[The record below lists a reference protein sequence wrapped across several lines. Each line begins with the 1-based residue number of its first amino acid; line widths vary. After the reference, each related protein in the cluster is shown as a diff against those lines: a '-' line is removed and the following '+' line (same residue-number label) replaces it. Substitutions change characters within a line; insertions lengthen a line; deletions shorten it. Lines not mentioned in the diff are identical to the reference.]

1 MSTGELKSFCE
12 TATVA
17 IVAPDAAALAAF
29 VVALAVDAT
38 TVFAIAVAL
47 VVDCCVPSPPEE
59 DHVSLLPRGRFRHG
73 PRCSVL
79 FALALS
85 VALVVGIII
94 ALTNGIAFVDCC
106 EHFVVYPHP
115 SSPEASTPQASLVV
129 ERFVS
134 IPYDYADKTIIA
146 IHQNAVTASKI
157 GLM

>member
-1 MSTGELKSFCE
+1 L
-12 TATVA
+12 
-17 IVAPDAAALAAF
+17 IVVYLRRQRR
-29 VVALAVDAT
+29 T
-38 TVFAIAVAL
+38 I
-47 VVDCCVPSPPEE
+47 
-59 DHVSLLPRGRFRHG
+59 VSLLPRGGFRHG

-85 VALVVGIII
+85 VALVVGIIT
-94 ALTNGIAFVDCC
+94 ALTNGVAFVDCC